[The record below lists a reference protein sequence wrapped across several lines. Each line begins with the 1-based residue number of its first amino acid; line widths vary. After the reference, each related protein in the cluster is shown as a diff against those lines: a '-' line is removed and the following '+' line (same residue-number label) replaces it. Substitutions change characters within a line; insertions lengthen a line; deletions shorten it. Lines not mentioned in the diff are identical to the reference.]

1 MAEYE
6 FMKLLLVED
15 NPADARLIR
24 ELLRESSA
32 GSLLLEH
39 TARLDAALARL
50 LQEEFDL
57 LLLDF
62 GLPDSQGMETLRR
75 VQNAGV
81 NLPIVALTGLDDRA
95 FAVEVVRAGAQDYL
109 VKGRFDGDL
118 LVRTLHYAV
127 ERKRAEEEVRR
138 LNSELRTANET
149 LEHRVVSRTAE
160 LTVANKNLRGSRE
173 AAIKL
178 AEEAETARRQA
189 EQAEAALRESHNH
202 LEARVW
208 ERTTELSEANRALES
223 EIARRQQAEEAQKQ
237 VLRKLNDAEETERGR
252 ISRELHDR
260 LGQDLTA
267 LKLGL
272 QRLRKQCP
280 FVSDLTLGLASDLA
294 DTNHPRF
301 QTEVQGR
308 VGHDMEMM
316 ESMLRWLKNGCPY
329 AVRVQDGVDKME
341 QVTDGLMR
349 DIHRLAWEL
358 HPPVLDD
365 LGLEPALRRY
375 VSEWSEQGGVKVD
388 FHGQGTETDRLPLEL
403 ETALYRVAQEALTN
417 VLRHAKA
424 QRVSVLLERRARQ
437 VSLIIEDDGVGFEA
451 ASVLQAPSVRD
462 KFGLLGMR
470 ERIRL
475 AGGTLEIES
484 APRCG
489 TTVFVRVSLNL

>member
-208 ERTTELSEANRALES
+208 NEPRNCRKPTAPWN
-223 EIARRQQAEEAQKQ
+223 
-237 VLRKLNDAEETERGR
+237 RKLPAG
-252 ISRELHDR
+252 SR
-260 LGQDLTA
+260 
-267 LKLGL
+267 
-272 QRLRKQCP
+272 
-280 FVSDLTLGLASDLA
+280 
-294 DTNHPRF
+294 PR
-301 QTEVQGR
+301 R
-308 VGHDMEMM
+308 
-316 ESMLRWLKNGCPY
+316 
-329 AVRVQDGVDKME
+329 
-341 QVTDGLMR
+341 
-349 DIHRLAWEL
+349 HRS
-358 HPPVLDD
+358 
-365 LGLEPALRRY
+365 R
-375 VSEWSEQGGVKVD
+375 S
-388 FHGQGTETDRLPLEL
+388 
-403 ETALYRVAQEALTN
+403 
-417 VLRHAKA
+417 
-424 QRVSVLLERRARQ
+424 
-437 VSLIIEDDGVGFEA
+437 
-451 ASVLQAPSVRD
+451 
-462 KFGLLGMR
+462 
-470 ERIRL
+470 
-475 AGGTLEIES
+475 
-484 APRCG
+484 CG
-489 TTVFVRVSLNL
+489 S